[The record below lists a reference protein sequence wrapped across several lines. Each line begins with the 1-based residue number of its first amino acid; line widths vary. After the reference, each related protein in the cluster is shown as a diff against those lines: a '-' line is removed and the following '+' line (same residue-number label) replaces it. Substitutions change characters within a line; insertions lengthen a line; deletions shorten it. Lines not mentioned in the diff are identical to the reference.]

1 MASIKTA
8 ISIEKSLFEQVD
20 ALAKELHI
28 SRSRVFMLAAQEFIQ
43 RYKSQK
49 LLDAINDAYDDMP
62 AGPEEIE
69 LQRQMR
75 SRHFKLVKDQW

>member
-8 ISIEKSLFEQVD
+8 ISIEKPLFEQVD

-28 SRSRVFMLAAQEFIQ
+28 SRSRFFMLAAQEFIQ

-49 LLDAINDAYDDMP
+49 LLDAINDAYDDIP
-62 AGPEEIE
+62 GPEEIE

>member
-8 ISIEKSLFEQVD
+8 ISIEKPLFEQVD

-28 SRSRVFMLAAQEFIQ
+28 SRSRVFVLAAQEFIQ

-49 LLDAINDAYDDMP
+49 LLDANNDANDNMP
-62 AGPEEIE
+62 GPEETE